1 MEKLLTPQ
9 EVADHFGMST
19 AQLAQLRY
27 TGRGPVYLSLSPRKI
42 RYTEAAVEEWL
53 EAQKR
58 TSTASAVA

>member
-27 TGRGPVYLSLSPRKI
+27 TGRGPEFMNLSPRKI
-42 RYTEAAVEEWL
+42 RYTEAAVTTWL
-53 EAQKR
+53 EGQRR
-58 TSTASAVA
+58 TSTVPA

>member
-1 MEKLLTPQ
+1 
-9 EVADHFGMST
+9 MST

-58 TSTASAVA
+58 TSTAGAVA